1 MNRKQCIAVLIG
13 LLSLLADGFAAA
25 VNYLDYRLV
34 YGNTFGTVGSVVLFW
49 APYLLF
55 GAAVVVLTVVLV
67 IMMKPK

>member
-1 MNRKQCIAVLIG
+1 MNQKQWIAVLIG
-13 LLSLLADGFAAA
+13 FLSLLADGFAAA

-67 IMMKPK
+67 ILMKPK

>member
-1 MNRKQCIAVLIG
+1 MNRKQWIAVLIG
-13 LLSLLADGFAAA
+13 FLSLLADGFAAA

-67 IMMKPK
+67 ILMKSK

>member
-1 MNRKQCIAVLIG
+1 MNRKQWIAVLIG
-13 LLSLLADGFAAA
+13 FLSLLADSFAAA
-25 VNYLDYRLV
+25 VNYLDYQLV

-67 IMMKPK
+67 ILMKPK

>member
-1 MNRKQCIAVLIG
+1 MNQKQWIAILIG
-13 LLSLLADGFAAA
+13 FLSLLADGFAAA

-67 IMMKPK
+67 ILMKLK